1 MRSAQLIVTFP
12 ASFDNPAYV
21 EVDASSSE
29 LAGIAP
35 GTPVAVT
42 LDEDVSPSS
51 DVGDAVITA
60 RVVSEGVLRF
70 RACAPPF
77 EEAITLI
84 VTELLP

>member
-1 MRSAQLIVTFP
+1 MRSATLIVTFP

-21 EVDASSSE
+21 DISAAGTE
-29 LAGIAP
+29 LDGIAA

-42 LDEDVSPSS
+42 LAEDLSPSS
-51 DVGDAVITA
+51 DVGDAVITV
-60 RVVSEGVLRF
+60 RVSADGLLRF

-77 EEAITLI
+77 EEPLTLT

>member
-1 MRSAQLIVTFP
+1 MRSATLIVTFP
-12 ASFDNPAYV
+12 VSLDNPAYV
-21 EVDASSSE
+21 ELPTTGTE
-29 LAGIAP
+29 LDGIAL

-42 LDEDVSPSS
+42 LAEDLSPSS

-60 RVVSEGVLRF
+60 RVSADGVLRF

-77 EEAITLI
+77 EEPITLT